1 MVSQILAVLIFLVM
15 FALIITEKI
24 ERHIVT
30 LGCGLL
36 MILLVFGI
44 TMHSGSAIME
54 TLNIGSIFTAD
65 FWHASSE
72 AVAHGCSD
80 NDVRRISAHGC

>member
-36 MILLVFGI
+36 MIILVFGI

-65 FWHASSE
+65 F
-72 AVAHGCSD
+72 CMLP
-80 NDVRRISAHGC
+80 VRQESLHLESTGQRSFLSQV

>member
-36 MILLVFGI
+36 MIILVFGI
-44 TMHSGSAIME
+44 TMHSGSAIMDD
-54 TLNIGSIFTAD
+54 LGCRYGNGRFFPLALSAD
-65 FWHASSE
+65 CMS
-72 AVAHGCSD
+72 CSL
-80 NDVRRISAHGC
+80 

>member
-36 MILLVFGI
+36 MIILVFGI
-44 TMHSGSAIME
+44 TMHSGSAIMAE
-54 TLNIGSIFTAD
+54 YWKYF
-65 FWHASSE
+65 
-72 AVAHGCSD
+72 HGGLLACFQ
-80 NDVRRISAHGC
+80 